1 VTPDEYDYLRNLLR
15 RRSGLVLTDDKRYLL
30 ESRLS
35 PIARRI
41 GAADL
46 SDLVRRL
53 QATPSEGLVAE
64 IVETMTTNESFFF
77 RDKAPFEHFR
87 DFIMPELLSKRQSER
102 RIRIWCAA
110 AATGQEPYSVALF
123 LSEMGN
129 KLAGWEIEIL
139 ATDLSTEVL
148 ERARSGFFS
157 HFEVQRGLPIQLLL
171 KYFSK
176 AGDEWQIA
184 PQIRAMVEFRPF
196 NLLDDFSCLGVFDVV
211 ICRNVLIYFGPDNKK
226 NVLERLATSTAPDGF
241 LMLGAA
247 ESVLGLSQRFRPLP
261 NTRCLFAR
269 SNAAAFASATVVP
282 FTPRRAAAGRG

>member
-176 AGDEWQIA
+176 AGDEWQIV

-282 FTPRRAAAGRG
+282 FAPRRAAAGRG

>member
-1 VTPDEYDYLRNLLR
+1 MTPDEYDYLRNLLR

-196 NLLDDFSCLGVFDVV
+196 NLLDDFSRLGVFDVV

-282 FTPRRAAAGRG
+282 FAPRRAAAGRG

>member
-196 NLLDDFSCLGVFDVV
+196 NLLDDFSRLGVFDVV
-211 ICRNVLIYFGPDNKK
+211 ICRNVLLYFGPDNKK

-282 FTPRRAAAGRG
+282 FAPRRAAAGRG

>member
-1 VTPDEYDYLRNLLR
+1 MTPDEYDYLRNLLR

>member
-1 VTPDEYDYLRNLLR
+1 MTPDEYDYLRNLLR

-211 ICRNVLIYFGPDNKK
+211 ICRNVLLYFGPDNKK

>member
-1 VTPDEYDYLRNLLR
+1 
-15 RRSGLVLTDDKRYLL
+15 
-30 ESRLS
+30 
-35 PIARRI
+35 
-41 GAADL
+41 
-46 SDLVRRL
+46 
-53 QATPSEGLVAE
+53 
-64 IVETMTTNESFFF
+64 MTTNESFFF

-196 NLLDDFSCLGVFDVV
+196 NLLDDFSRLGVFDVV
-211 ICRNVLIYFGPDNKK
+211 ICRNVLLYFGPDNKK

-282 FTPRRAAAGRG
+282 FAPRRAAAGRG

>member
-282 FTPRRAAAGRG
+282 FAPRRAAAGRG